1 MEGRKKKKKE
11 GEQEKRGEEGKA
23 LLCDVEERSFEI
35 QLAGS
40 WLSLPLP
47 HQESVVFP
55 FCLFAFVLLPF
66 ERAATNFVCVC
77 GLGERKF
84 FFSFVDGLLSGG
96 NKLRFLFSSNPV
108 PSFFFSLSP
117 RQRSFFFLEREKS
130 TKKEKV

>member
-1 MEGRKKKKKE
+1 MKVGGTQEKKKE

-23 LLCDVEERSFEI
+23 LLCDAEERSFEK

-66 ERAATNFVCVC
+66 ERAATNFVC
-77 GLGERKF
+77 
-84 FFSFVDGLLSGG
+84 LS
-96 NKLRFLFSSNPV
+96 V
-108 PSFFFSLSP
+108 A
-117 RQRSFFFLEREKS
+117 
-130 TKKEKV
+130 